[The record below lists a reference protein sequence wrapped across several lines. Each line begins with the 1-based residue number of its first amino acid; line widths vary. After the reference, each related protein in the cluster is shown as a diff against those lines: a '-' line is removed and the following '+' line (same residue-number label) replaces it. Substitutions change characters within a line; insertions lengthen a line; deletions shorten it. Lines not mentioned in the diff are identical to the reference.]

1 MLIDPY
7 REAGMSDK
15 EKDRGVR
22 AKPVTDHA
30 LLSQSRRR
38 LADSY
43 DLLRETAA
51 LLEKEKAAS
60 PGGDD
65 GKP

>member
-1 MLIDPY
+1 
-7 REAGMSDK
+7 MSDK
-15 EKDRGVR
+15 DKNRDAPTNAV
-22 AKPVTDHA
+22 VTDQA
-30 LLSQSRRR
+30 LLSQSRKR